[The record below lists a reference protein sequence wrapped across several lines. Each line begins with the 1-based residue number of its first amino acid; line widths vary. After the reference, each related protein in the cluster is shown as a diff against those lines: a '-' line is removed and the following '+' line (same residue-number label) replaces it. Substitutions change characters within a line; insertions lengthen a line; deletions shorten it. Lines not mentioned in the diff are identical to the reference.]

1 MCFAWYCLHNRDPW
15 FTSISYST
23 GFFFLS
29 SVLSPISSSSATN
42 KYTVTVLSHP
52 EISSGPIT
60 MRRFST
66 KVLYVGL
73 GTMGF
78 PIAGV
83 LSKAFPTA
91 VWNRTQS
98 KTEAHAKQFGTTPL
112 LGPSPWDHDLSD
124 VDVMLTCLPTSN
136 EVQTLSQ
143 DLLSKQTRVKPG
155 LVWLDNTSG
164 YPALSKQIGAS
175 LLPREVYFL
184 DTPISGG
191 RKGAA
196 NSALTIA
203 TSGNK
208 QAYER
213 ALPVLQKMGKNIS
226 YLGEKVGTAHAWKG
240 LNNLLYGCNLLLAMK
255 AGQAFEKQ
263 GIDVNTAL
271 KAVMTSSGGSN
282 SMVRVHEYMT
292 HNRTIDYSF
301 LASFL
306 IKDMNIGLSLI
317 DKHDENDPTYRMF
330 TIIRDLYVESAK
342 EKGYNTSE
350 VFDAFGFIE
359 K

>member
-1 MCFAWYCLHNRDPW
+1 
-15 FTSISYST
+15 
-23 GFFFLS
+23 
-29 SVLSPISSSSATN
+29 
-42 KYTVTVLSHP
+42 
-52 EISSGPIT
+52 
-60 MRRFST
+60 MRRFAT

-83 LSKAFPTA
+83 LAKTFPTA
-91 VWNRTQS
+91 VWNRTPA
-98 KTEAHAKQFGTTPL
+98 KTEAHAKQFGSIPL
-112 LGPSPWDHDLSD
+112 LGKSPWEHDLSD
-124 VDVMLTCLPTSN
+124 VDVMLTCLPTST
-136 EVQTLSQ
+136 EVQTISR
-143 DLLSKQTRVKPG
+143 DMGNARVKPG

-164 YPALSKQIGAS
+164 FPAVSKEIGKELA
-175 LLPREVYFL
+175 VKDVFFL

-191 RKGAA
+191 RKGAT
-196 NSALTIA
+196 NSALTIGI
-203 TSGNK
+203 SGNK

-213 ALPVLQKMGKNIS
+213 ALPVLQQMGKNITF
-226 YLGEKVGTAHAWKG
+226 LGETIGTAHAWKG

-255 AGQAFEKQ
+255 AGQAFEQQ
-263 GIDVNTAL
+263 GIDVNSAL

-317 DKHDENDPTYRMF
+317 EKRDESDPTYRMF
-330 TIIRDLYVESAK
+330 TAIRDLYVEAAK
-342 EKGYNTSE
+342 KSGYDTAE
-350 VFDAFGFIE
+350 VFDAFRFIE
-359 K
+359 R